1 MVKQKVIFGIS
12 LCSLL
17 VLTGCVSEQSYVGS
31 DKPVSD
37 RTFDNIEAARTRISL
52 GLNYLRRGDT
62 SQAKYNLERAR
73 SFAPNSAEV
82 YSALAYYYQSVG
94 ETKQAEEYFRL
105 AIQKDSNYADAYNNY
120 GAFLCQLHRYDEAEQ
135 LLLKAISRPG
145 YIRVA
150 ESYENLALC
159 QLQQN
164 NFSKAMSYLEQSLS
178 HNTTRI
184 TSLTL
189 AAGLTYAMGNMQQ
202 AKLQLDR
209 IQRLGRVSART
220 VLLSYLIA
228 EKNGDRETMRNAEQ
242 LLLTLYTETPETRL
256 LLQGKLQESEFEQLR
271 ERYKDS
277 LMANIVLPDDNA
289 SQTDKP
295 VAPVANPKLKVVKR
309 KTATGDS
316 DENAP
321 ADADASSTPAAT
333 PLKQVTSDIANSLSG
348 TGTAVVAASTGAA
361 TLPVETVTADNSYE
375 RAKSRDAEAAEE
387 KRLKAEQEAAA
398 LAQAEQQ
405 RLKAEQEA
413 AALALAEEERLKAD
427 QEAAALALAE
437 QQRLEAEQE
446 AAALAQA
453 EEERL
458 KAERE
463 AAALAQ
469 AEEERLK
476 AEQEA
481 AALAQVQQEQV
492 TAEQTAAATVQE
504 VAAAG
509 IDTTISDSEQ
519 LPAFHLVQASES
531 LYAISVQHNIR
542 LQRLMEWNQLAPD
555 SVIKTGQKIWLGPV
569 SDTVL
574 RDVSQPEREQVEA
587 TEPFHTVAE
596 GETMF
601 GISFRYNVRLSSFM
615 SWNNLTEQSTLK
627 VGQQVYITDP
637 ASVAQ

>member
-1 MVKQKVIFGIS
+1 M
-12 LCSLL
+12 
-17 VLTGCVSEQSYVGS
+17 LTGCVSEQSYVGS

-82 YSALAYYYQSVG
+82 HSALAYYYQSVG

-289 SQTDKP
+289 SQADKP

-309 KTATGDS
+309 KTVTGDS
-316 DENAP
+316 DESMP

-361 TLPVETVTADNSYE
+361 TLPVETVTADNSYD
-375 RAKSRDAEAAEE
+375 RVKSRDAEAAEE

-413 AALALAEEERLKAD
+413 AALA
-427 QEAAALALAE
+427 QAE
-437 QQRLEAEQE
+437 QQ
-446 AAALAQA
+446 
-453 EEERL
+453 
-458 KAERE
+458 
-463 AAALAQ
+463 
-469 AEEERLK
+469 RLK

-481 AALAQVQQEQV
+481 AALAQAEQQRLKAEQEAAALAQAEQQKLKAEQEVAALAQLQQEQV
-492 TAEQTAAATVQE
+492 TAEQTAVATVQE

-509 IDTTISDSEQ
+509 VDTPLSDSEQ

-569 SDTVL
+569 SETVL
-574 RDVSQPEREQVEA
+574 HEVSQPEREQVEA